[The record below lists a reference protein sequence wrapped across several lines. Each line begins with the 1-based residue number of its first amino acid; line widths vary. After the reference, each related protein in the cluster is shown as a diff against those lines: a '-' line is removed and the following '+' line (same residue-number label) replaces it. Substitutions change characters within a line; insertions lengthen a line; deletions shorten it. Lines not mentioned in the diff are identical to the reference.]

1 MNAVVAGVVL
11 LPLGEGAPIEG
22 LVRVVDV
29 CPRLGRAAIAEIS
42 KKTRRLPQI
51 VQLDELE
58 SAIEQGR
65 VGITTCVLPR
75 MMLREER
82 QIPQPQRDK
91 RDALYGSIEP
101 LISPENL
108 RRLLYTDARGALIRG
123 RAKELKSVLLPT
135 LYQRLARYFRYG
147 CVPNAFLSA
156 SPATRTKLGPKQ
168 NGKRAR
174 GRKKRRWIKGRW
186 VKYEPKLLD
195 DDDYKNFDWAR
206 RTFVDKGKTVSH
218 AHERMTALRYNDGY
232 VDGPNGAEPIIKS
245 LEKVPSIDQFRYW
258 MMTKNDFVDMGRR
271 RLGRKEWDK
280 DHHPALGSSAAET
293 YGAGHRAQTDTTFL
307 ANGSLVSSFDRSIL
321 IGSPIIMVVAD
332 VATEYATGLHV
343 AVDNPKYNVA
353 CAAIHNSVVDKVEYC
368 ARYGIVI
375 NPDDW
380 PANCLHRHYSID
392 QGELF
397 TENGKAGMVNGLQ
410 IVLDVHESRMPVLH
424 GLIESRWAIIK
435 GMIYD
440 RVPGFARRAAGGRGA
455 PSPVE
460 GACLTPDEITAILIR
475 LLLHYNNTH
484 DVSHL
489 MTLEMIAAGIEP
501 TPISLW
507 RYSLKHANGKPYRP
521 DPALVE
527 AHLLPRTVA
536 TVDREGIHVQ
546 CLRYTSRKAMA
557 AHWFER
563 GGVRSFNVTAG
574 YDPDDPRKVAIFDAN
589 GDFFD
594 YGTLIDPHKRYAVK
608 RLCDILGYM
617 KHGKNITD
625 ALELKRVNSLARA
638 DAHIDRII
646 KHARAATREA
656 TGGRGHKKG
665 KISGAAREAERI
677 RQKFGT
683 QMPDG
688 VGFAE
693 KIQQAAARPS
703 ATQAAYDH
711 DMALIQGGEE
721 EPE

>member
-1 MNAVVAGVVL
+1 MSALAVGVVL
-11 LPLGEGAPIEG
+11 EPLEEGAPIGG

-29 CPRLGRAAIAEIS
+29 CPPLGQAAVAELS
-42 KKTRRLPQI
+42 KKARRLPQI
-51 VQLDELE
+51 IPIDELE
-58 SAIEQGR
+58 CAIEQGR
-65 VGITTCVLPR
+65 VGITTCSLPR
-75 MMLREER
+75 MMLREEL
-82 QIPQPQRDK
+82 QIPQVQRDK
-91 RDALYGSIEP
+91 RDVLFSSIEP
-101 LISPENL
+101 LVSLENL
-108 RRLLYTDARGALIRG
+108 RRLLYTDVRGALIRG
-123 RAKELKSVLLPT
+123 RARELKDVLLPT

-174 GRKKRRWIKGRW
+174 GRKKRRWINGRW
-186 VKYEPKLLD
+186 MEYEPKLLD
-195 DDDYKNFDWAR
+195 DDDYNNFDWAR
-206 RTFVDKGKTVSH
+206 KTFVDKGKSISYSH
-218 AHERMTALRYNDGY
+218 RRMTALRYNDGY
-232 VDGPNGAEPIIKS
+232 QDGPNGAEPIIMS
-245 LEKVPSIDQFRYW
+245 LERVPSIDQFRYW
-258 MMTKNDFVDMGRR
+258 ITTKNDFVDLGRR
-271 RLGRKEWDK
+271 RHGRKAWDK

-321 IGSPIIMVVAD
+321 IGPPIIMVVAD
-332 VATEYATGLHV
+332 VATEFATGLHV

-353 CAAIHNSVVDKVEYC
+353 RVAIHNSVVNKVEYC
-368 ARYGIVI
+368 SRYGVVI
-375 NPDDW
+375 KPEDW
-380 PANCLHRHYSID
+380 PADCLHRHCSVD
-392 QGELF
+392 RGELF
-397 TENGKAGMVNGLQ
+397 TEDGKAGMVKGLQ
-410 IVLDVHESRMPVLH
+410 MFLDVHQSRMPVLH
-424 GLIESRWAIIK
+424 ALIESRWAIVK

-460 GACLTPDEITAILIR
+460 GACLTPDEITAIIIR
-475 LLLHYNNTH
+475 LLLHYNGTH

-489 MTLEMIAAGIEP
+489 MTPEMIAAGIEP

-507 RYSLKHANGKPYRP
+507 RYSLQHGNGKPYRP

-527 AHLLPRTVA
+527 AHLLPRTTA

-546 CLRYTSRKAMA
+546 HLRYTSRKAMA

-563 GGVRSFNVTAG
+563 GGIRSFNVTAG
-574 YDPDDPRKVAIFDAN
+574 YDPEDPRKVAIFDPN

-594 YGTLIDPHKRYAVK
+594 HGTLIDPYKRYAVK

-625 ALELKRVNSLARA
+625 ALELKRVNSLASA
-638 DAHIDRII
+638 DAQIDRII

-656 TGGRGHKKG
+656 TGGRGHRKG

-677 RQKFGT
+677 RQKYGT
-683 QMPDG
+683 QVPDAG
-688 VGFAE
+688 DLT
-693 KIQQAAARPS
+693 ARNKEAPARTS
-703 ATQAAYDH
+703 ATQAAYDRA
-711 DMALIQGGEE
+711 MALIRESEE
-721 EPE
+721 GSE

>member
-1 MNAVVAGVVL
+1 MTAVTVGVVL
-11 LPLGEGAPIEG
+11 EPLGEGAPIGG

-29 CPRLGRAAIAEIS
+29 CPPLGQAAIAELS
-42 KKTRRLPQI
+42 KKARRLPQI
-51 VQLDELE
+51 IPLDKLE

-65 VGITTCVLPR
+65 VGITTCALPR
-75 MMLREER
+75 MMLREEL
-82 QIPQPQRDK
+82 QIPQVQRDK
-91 RDALYGSIEP
+91 RDAIYSSIES
-101 LISPENL
+101 LVSPENL
-108 RRLLYTDARGALIRG
+108 RRLLFTDSRGTLIRA
-123 RAKELKSVLLPT
+123 RARELKGVLLPT

-174 GRKKRRWIKGRW
+174 GRKKRRWINGRW
-186 VKYEPKLLD
+186 MEYAPKLLD

-206 RTFVDKGKTVSH
+206 KTYVDKGKSVSH
-218 AHERMTALRYNDGY
+218 AHRRMTALRYNDGY
-232 VDGPNGAEPIIKS
+232 QDGPNGAEPIIKS

-258 MMTKNDFVDMGRR
+258 LTTKNDFVDIGRR
-271 RLGRKEWDK
+271 RHGRKAWDK

-321 IGSPIIMVVAD
+321 IGPPIIMAVAD
-332 VATEYATGLHV
+332 VATEFATGLHV

-353 CAAIHNSVVDKVEYC
+353 RAAIHNSVVDKVEFC
-368 ARYGIVI
+368 ERYGIHI
-375 NPDDW
+375 KAEDW
-380 PANCLHRHYSID
+380 PADCLHRQCSID
-392 QGELF
+392 RGELF
-397 TENGKAGMVNGLQ
+397 TENGKVGMVNGLQ
-410 IVLDVHESRMPVLH
+410 MFLDVHASRMPVLH
-424 GLIESRWAIIK
+424 ALIESRWSIIK

-460 GACLTPDEITAILIR
+460 GACLTLDEMTAITI
-475 LLLHYNNTH
+475 LLFIHYNTTH
-484 DVSHL
+484 DVSKL
-489 MTLEMIAAGIEP
+489 MTPEMIAAGIEP

-507 RYSLKHANGKPYRP
+507 RYSLKYGNGKPYRP

-527 AHLLPRTVA
+527 AHLLPRTTA
-536 TVDREGIHVQ
+536 TVDREGIHIQ
-546 CLRYTSRKAMA
+546 GLRYTSRKAVA
-557 AHWFER
+557 ARWFER
-563 GGVRSFNVTAG
+563 GGIRSFNVTAG
-574 YDPDDPRKVAIFDAN
+574 FDPDDPRKVAVFDSN

-594 YGTLIDPHKRYAVK
+594 HGTLLDHSKRYAMK

-625 ALELKRVNSLARA
+625 ALELKRMNSLGRT

-656 TGGRGHKKG
+656 TGGRGHRKG

-677 RQKFGT
+677 HQKFATLGESSL
-683 QMPDG
+683 
-688 VGFAE
+688 AE
-693 KIQQAAARPS
+693 TANEKGRTSQPS
-703 ATQAAYDH
+703 ATQAAYDRA
-711 DMALIQGGEE
+711 MALLGEGEE
-721 EPE
+721 DSE